1 MTSSPTNHPDA
12 EDAEASDP
20 QSTEA
25 RTSTLTADR
34 PEQSTYAMR
43 RSAAAARLRA
53 SGTLVG
59 FIALIAVFG
68 ILRPEQFLKT
78 GNFFNILEQV
88 AVLAIVAS
96 LQTVVMIVGDFDLSV
111 GALASLSGVV
121 TAALIQGGMPFIAAI
136 AVALLVGLSAG
147 LLNGFLVAYVGLSA
161 FITTLATMTAFSGL
175 ALLISNGT
183 TIFGLPESF
192 VAIGQNKAGPIAIPA
207 LIALGIAAVVWF
219 LTTRTTAGRRW
230 YALGGNA
237 EAARLSGIAVRRSR
251 VYAFVLCSLG
261 ATVAGIVLTARLASA
276 HPNAG
281 DPMMLTSIA
290 AVFLGMT
297 MIRTGQA
304 NLLGTLVGIGIL
316 GVMQNG
322 LNLLHVNDYVQQVL
336 TGAIIIVAV
345 AISRIGKRRT

>member
-1 MTSSPTNHPDA
+1 VT
-12 EDAEASDP
+12 
-20 QSTEA
+20 Q
-25 RTSTLTADR
+25 TSTQSSTTKPDGT
-34 PEQSTYAMR
+34 PEAGAPSTYAMR
-43 RSAAAARLRA
+43 RAAALARLRA

-59 FIALIAVFG
+59 FIALIVVFS
-68 ILRPEQFLKT
+68 ILKPEQFLRT
-78 GNFFNILEQV
+78 TNFFNILEQV

-111 GALASLSGVV
+111 GSLASLTGVV
-121 TAALIQGGMPFIAAI
+121 VASLIHGGMPVVPAI
-136 AVALLVGLSAG
+136 LIGLAVGLAAG
-147 LLNGFLVAYVGLSA
+147 AINGFLVAYVGLSA
-161 FITTLATMTAFSGL
+161 FIATLATMTAFTGL

-192 VAIGQNKAGPIAIPA
+192 VAMGQNKVGPIAIPVI
-207 LIALGIAAVVWF
+207 IALVVAALVWF

-237 EAARLSGIAVRRSR
+237 EAARLSGVHVGRSR
-251 VYAFVLCSLG
+251 LYAFVLCSLG
-261 ATVAGIVLTARLASA
+261 ASIAGIVLTARLASA
-276 HPNAG
+276 HPSAG

-322 LNLLHVNDYVQQVL
+322 LNMLHVNDYVQQVL